1 MYYANQH
8 AYINLKKQLSNAW
21 YQKSYQKNRKGREH
35 HYFLTDLTKDLLK
48 ILASK
53 HNKNEDRM
61 IEHLINKCAIEEG
74 ITINEKFLYSV

>member
-61 IEHLINKCAIEEG
+61 IEHLINKCSIEESIIVDG
-74 ITINEKFLYSV
+74 KLVYSI